1 MLFSLDYRSRL
12 PIYEQL
18 YQNITR
24 MAALGALAKMSKSP
38 VRALAQELG
47 VNPNTVQKAYQLL
60 ERDGIIYSVPG
71 KGSFIAE
78 AANALSQQRE
88 QAVEKLRDAAGRAL
102 DCGLSLEEA
111 QNCVKEV
118 YEGGR
123 PAVNQQEGVTDMIE
137 ANQLTK
143 RFGILTAL
151 DQISFQIQSGSI
163 FAGRKQRRWKIDFS
177 ADVGRNLSAGWG

>member
-1 MLFSLDYRSRL
+1 MVSFEGFRPEGSA
-12 PIYEQL
+12 PIYQQIVTYVKRGIVAGEIPDGDEL
-18 YQNITR
+18 PSRR
-24 MAALGALAKMSKSP
+24 MLSAL
-38 VRALAQELG
+38 LG

-123 PAVNQQEGVTDMIE
+123 PAVNQQEGSD
-137 ANQLTK
+137 
-143 RFGILTAL
+143 GH
-151 DQISFQIQSGSI
+151 D
-163 FAGRKQRRWKIDFS
+163 
-177 ADVGRNLSAGWG
+177 

>member
-24 MAALGALAKMSKSP
+24 MAALGALAKNEQIPS

-123 PAVNQQEGVTDMIE
+123 PAVNQQEGSD
-137 ANQLTK
+137 
-143 RFGILTAL
+143 GH
-151 DQISFQIQSGSI
+151 D
-163 FAGRKQRRWKIDFS
+163 
-177 ADVGRNLSAGWG
+177 

>member
-1 MLFSLDYRSRL
+1 MLFSLDYRNRQ

-24 MAALGALAKMSKSP
+24 MAALGALTCNDQLPS

-78 AANALSQQRE
+78 AANALSQQKGRAM
-88 QAVEKLRDAAGRAL
+88 QRLRDAAKGAL
-102 DCGLSLEEA
+102 DCGIALEEA
-111 QNCVKEV
+111 RRC
-118 YEGGR
+118 
-123 PAVNQQEGVTDMIE
+123 IE
-137 ANQLTK
+137 ETYQ
-143 RFGILTAL
+143 G
-151 DQISFQIQSGSI
+151 
-163 FAGRKQRRWKIDFS
+163 
-177 ADVGRNLSAGWG
+177 